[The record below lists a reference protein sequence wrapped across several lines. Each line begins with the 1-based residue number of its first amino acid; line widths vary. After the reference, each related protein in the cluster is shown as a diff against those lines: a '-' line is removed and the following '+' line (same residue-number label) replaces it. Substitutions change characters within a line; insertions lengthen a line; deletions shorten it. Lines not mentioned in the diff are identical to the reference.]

1 MSPSKRRE
9 RELTHAKRERQLQ
22 RATAKQ
28 DSNRVIIGA
37 AAVII
42 ILLGAFFI
50 LNKGAGQAG
59 IDDPNA
65 TDTNDYSQCGNYPDP
80 IASPMQWAKSPEI
93 DMNSDSYAWKLQL
106 NCGKVVAEL
115 YPDKAPITVNSMKF
129 LSEQGFYDGVQ
140 CHRLTTEGIF
150 VLQCGDPSGTGMGGP
165 GYGIPEENLPKQ
177 VENNYPAGT
186 LAMARSS
193 APGSGG
199 SQFFIVYEDTTLGA
213 DYTIFGKITE
223 GLDLIKE
230 IAAAGVDGGSG
241 DGAPAIKTA
250 ILKAEVTAG

>member
-9 RELTHAKRERQLQ
+9 RELSQAKRERQLQ

-42 ILLGAFFI
+42 ILVGAFFI
-50 LNKGAGQAG
+50 INKGQGQAG
-59 IDDPNA
+59 IDNPTA
-65 TDTNDYSQCGNYPDP
+65 TATEDNRQCGNYPAP
-80 IASPMQWAKSPEI
+80 IANPVQWEKSPKV
-93 DMNSDSYAWKLQL
+93 DLNAKAYTWKLLL
-106 NCGKVVAEL
+106 NCGEVEAKL
-115 YPDKAPITVNSMKF
+115 FPDKAPITVNSMKF
-129 LSEQGFYDGVQ
+129 LSEQNFYDGVQ
-140 CHRLTTEGIF
+140 CHRLTTSGLY
-150 VLQCGDPSGTGMGGP
+150 VLQCGDPTGTGMGGP
-165 GYGIPEENLPKQ
+165 GYSIPEENKPEQ

-186 LAMARSS
+186 LAMARSQ

-213 DYTIFGKITE
+213 DYTIFGQITK

-230 IAAAGVDGGSG
+230 IAAAGVDGGAT
-241 DGAPAIKTA
+241 DGTPFIKTA
-250 ILKAEVTAG
+250 ILNAEVVAG

>member
-9 RELTHAKRERQLQ
+9 RELTQAKRERQLQ

-50 LNKGAGQAG
+50 LNQGKGKAG
-59 IDDPNA
+59 IDNP
-65 TDTNDYSQCGNYPDP
+65 TMSDTADYTQCGNYPDP
-80 IASPMQWAKSPEI
+80 IASPMQWAKSPE
-93 DMNSDSYAWKLQL
+93 MSLKAKSFEWKLLL
-106 NCGKVVAEL
+106 NCGQVVAEL

-129 LSEQGFYDGVQ
+129 LSEQGFYNGVQ

-150 VLQCGDPSGTGMGGP
+150 VLQCGDPTGTGMGGP

-213 DYTIFGKITE
+213 DYTIFGKITK

-241 DGAPAIKTA
+241 DGVPSIKTA